1 MATPSPITGLSFEGA
16 VSYHG
21 GRFPPQAL
29 DHERLMPALG
39 RAALAVGRYD
49 ALLRTLPNPDLLL
62 APLRGREAVVSSR
75 IEGTVATL
83 EEVFALEEA
92 AGGSAA
98 RPEAIEVRS
107 YTRAMAHAEDLMKGG
122 LPICSRLIR
131 ESHGRLLFSGR
142 GSDKR
147 PGHFKT
153 DQNYI
158 VAGNRVVFIP
168 ISPQELEGGI
178 RRFENF
184 MNAHERDPLLKAA
197 LGHAE
202 FEALHPFAD
211 GNGRIGRM
219 LITLALWADGVI
231 SRPCFYVSSEIE
243 KTRDLYVDG
252 LRDVSACDAWTEWC
266 LYFFGV
272 LDRQAADNIAQA
284 ERMMDFYNEMKE
296 VFPKV
301 LSSKW
306 AVQALDDMVANPVFT
321 NRSLSRRTGIPLP
334 SATRFTRTLV
344 ERGVLEIYL
353 QGSGQWPTRFVFQR
367 LLDIVWH

>member
-1 MATPSPITGLSFEGA
+1 MEAPSPIAGLSLEGA

-92 AGGSAA
+92 AGSAA

-131 ESHGRLLFSGR
+131 ETHGKLLFSGR

-147 PGHFKT
+147 PGEFKR
-153 DQNYI
+153 DQNYV
-158 VAGNRVVFIP
+158 VAGNRVVFVPIP
-168 ISPQELEGGI
+168 PQELEDGI
-178 RRFENF
+178 HRFETF
-184 MNAHERDPLLKAA
+184 MNESGRDPLLKAA

-219 LITLALWADGVI
+219 LITLGLWADGVI
-231 SRPCFYVSSEIE
+231 ARPCFYVSSEIE
-243 KTRDLYVDG
+243 KTRDRYVDG
-252 LRDVSACDAWTEWC
+252 LRDVSANDAWTEWC
-266 LYFFGV
+266 QYFFGV
-272 LDRQAADNIAQA
+272 LDRQAADNIALA

-296 VFPKV
+296 LFPKV

-306 AVQALDDMVANPVFT
+306 AVQTLDTMFVQPVFT
-321 NRSLSRRTGIPLP
+321 NRHFSTRSGIPTQS
-334 SATRFTRTLV
+334 SAHFTRRLV
-344 ERGVLEIYL
+344 EEGLLEIL
-353 QGSGQWPTRFVFQR
+353 RPASGRAPAWFVFER
-367 LLDIVWH
+367 LLDTVRH

>member
-1 MATPSPITGLSFEGA
+1 MEAPSPIAGLSLEGA

-62 APLRGREAVVSSR
+62 IPLRGREAVVSSR

-83 EEVFALEEA
+83 EEVFALEDAA
-92 AGGSAA
+92 AGTT
-98 RPEAIEVRS
+98 RPETVEVRS
-107 YTRAMAHAEDLMKGG
+107 YAQAMIHAENLMVGG

-131 ESHGRLLFSGR
+131 ETHEKLFSGR

-147 PGHFKT
+147 PGEFKR
-153 DQNYI
+153 DQNYV
-158 VAGNRVVFIP
+158 VAGNRVVFVPIP
-168 ISPQELEGGI
+168 PQELEDGI
-178 RRFENF
+178 HRFETF
-184 MNAHERDPLLKAA
+184 MNESGRDPLLKAA

-219 LITLALWADGVI
+219 LITLGLWADGVI
-231 SRPCFYVSSEIE
+231 ARPCFYVSSEIE
-243 KTRDLYVDG
+243 KTRDRYVDG
-252 LRDVSACDAWTEWC
+252 LRDVSARDAWTEWC

-284 ERMMDFYNEMKE
+284 ERMMNFYNEMKE

-306 AVQALDDMVANPVFT
+306 AVQALDDMFANPVFT

-344 ERGVLEIYL
+344 ERGLLEIYF

-367 LLDIVWH
+367 LLDIVRH

>member
-1 MATPSPITGLSFEGA
+1 MEAPSPIAGLSLEGA

-21 GRFPPQAL
+21 DRFPPQAL

-62 APLRGREAVVSSR
+62 IPLRGREAVVSSR

-83 EEVFALEEA
+83 EEVFALEDAA
-92 AGGSAA
+92 AGTT
-98 RPEAIEVRS
+98 RPETVEVRS
-107 YTRAMAHAEDLMKGG
+107 YAQAMIHAENLMVGG

-131 ESHGRLLFSGR
+131 ETHGKLFSGR

-147 PGHFKT
+147 PGEFKR
-153 DQNYI
+153 DQNYV
-158 VAGNRVVFIP
+158 VAGNRIVFVPIP
-168 ISPQELEGGI
+168 PQELEDGI
-178 RRFENF
+178 HRFETF
-184 MNAHERDPLLKAA
+184 MNESGRDPLLKAA

-219 LITLALWADGVI
+219 LITLGLWADRVI

-243 KTRDLYVDG
+243 KTRDRYVDG
-252 LRDVSACDAWTEWC
+252 LRDVSARDAWTEWC

-284 ERMMDFYNEMKE
+284 ERMMNFYNEMKE

-306 AVQALDDMVANPVFT
+306 AVQALDDMFANPVFT

-344 ERGVLEIYL
+344 ERGLLEIYF

-367 LLDIVWH
+367 LLDIVRH

>member
-1 MATPSPITGLSFEGA
+1 MEAPSPIAGLSLEGA

-92 AGGSAA
+92 AGSAA

-131 ESHGRLLFSGR
+131 ETHGKLLFSGR

-147 PGHFKT
+147 PGEFKR
-153 DQNYI
+153 DQNYV
-158 VAGNRVVFIP
+158 VAGNRVVFVPIP
-168 ISPQELEGGI
+168 PQELEDGI
-178 RRFENF
+178 HRFETF
-184 MNAHERDPLLKAA
+184 MNESGRDPLLKAA

-219 LITLALWADGVI
+219 LITLGLWADGVI
-231 SRPCFYVSSEIE
+231 ARPCFYVSSEIE
-243 KTRDLYVDG
+243 KTRDRYVDG
-252 LRDVSACDAWTEWC
+252 LRDVSANDAWTEWC
-266 LYFFGV
+266 QYFFGV

-284 ERMMDFYNEMKE
+284 ERMMNFYNEMKE

-306 AVQALDDMVANPVFT
+306 AVQALDDMFANPVFT

-344 ERGVLEIYL
+344 ERGLLETYF

-367 LLDIVWH
+367 LLDIVRH

>member
-1 MATPSPITGLSFEGA
+1 MKTPSPIAGLSFEGA

-49 ALLRTLPNPDLLL
+49 ALLKTLPNPDLLL
-62 APLRGREAVVSSR
+62 IPLRGHEAVVSSR

-83 EEVFALEEA
+83 EEVFALEDA
-92 AGGSAA
+92 VAGTT
-98 RPEAIEVRS
+98 RPETVEVRS
-107 YTRAMAHAEDLMKGG
+107 YAQAMIHAENLMTDG
-122 LPICSRLIR
+122 LPICNRLIR
-131 ESHGRLLFSGR
+131 ETHGKLLFSGR

-147 PGHFKT
+147 PGEFKR
-153 DQNYI
+153 DQNYV
-158 VAGNRVVFIP
+158 VAGNRVVFVPIP
-168 ISPQELEGGI
+168 PQELEDGI
-178 RRFENF
+178 HRFETF
-184 MNAHERDPLLKAA
+184 MNEPGRDPLLKAA

-243 KTRDLYVDG
+243 KTRDLYVG
-252 LRDVSACDAWTEWC
+252 RLRDVSADDAWTEWC
-266 LYFFGV
+266 LYFFSV

-284 ERMMDFYNEMKE
+284 ERMMNLYNEMKE
-296 VFPKV
+296 VFPAV

-306 AVQALDDMVANPVFT
+306 AVQALDDMFANPAFT
-321 NRSLSRRTGIPLP
+321 NRSFSRRTGIPIQ
-334 SATRFTRTLV
+334 SAARFTRMLI
-344 ERGVLEIYL
+344 EHGVLEIYA
-353 QGSGQWPTRFVFQR
+353 QGSGRWPTRFVFQR
-367 LLDIVWH
+367 LLDIVRH